1 MHRNAD
7 IDALA
12 SAYYL
17 SKVFGQAHI
26 ASDGLD
32 RFARNIA
39 RKFSIDVR
47 DDFSEDAYEE
57 IIAVDTASREQLGKF
72 KEVRIDRVYDHHA
85 SNDIIAEV
93 RVVKPDYPSCSEMLY
108 EMFGKIEDR
117 IAAMLL
123 IGGIITDTRWFRHA
137 NTRTFEIMMRIL
149 SDSSLS
155 YEEASHLYL
164 FPYVQSERVAILK
177 GMQRLKFRSK
187 GNRII
192 ASTIIGAHES
202 SFATLLAEVVDVVF
216 VASSKGE
223 DVRITGRSREL
234 NLLEVYERIADGFPC
249 TYGGHINAAGMRCR
263 GDAEAI
269 LNALM
274 MEAERML

>member
-17 SKVFGQAHI
+17 SKIFGDSHI
-26 ASDGLD
+26 AADGLD
-32 RFARNIA
+32 RFARSMA
-39 RKFSIDVR
+39 KRFSIEIR
-47 DDFSEDAYEE
+47 DEFSEDAYEE
-57 IIAVDTASREQLGKF
+57 IITVDAASREQLGKF
-72 KEVRIDRVYDHHA
+72 RDVQIDRVYDHHA
-85 SNDIIAEV
+85 SNDILAEV
-93 RVVKPDYPSCSEMLY
+93 RVVKPEYPSCSEMLY

-117 IAAMLL
+117 TAAILL

-137 NTRTFEIMMRIL
+137 TTRTLEIMMKIL
-149 SDSSLS
+149 QDSGLN
-155 YEEASHLYL
+155 YEDVAHLYR

-177 GMQRLKFRSK
+177 GMQRMKFRSR

-192 ASTIIGAHES
+192 AATTVGAHES
-202 SFATLLAEVVDVVF
+202 SFATILSEIVDVVF

-223 DVRITGRSREL
+223 DVRITGRSRNV
-234 NLLEVYERIADGFPC
+234 NLLDIYEGIAKDFNC
-249 TYGGHINAAGMRCR
+249 TYGGHKNAAGMQCK
-263 GDAEAI
+263 GDVEAI

-274 MEAERML
+274 IEAERKL